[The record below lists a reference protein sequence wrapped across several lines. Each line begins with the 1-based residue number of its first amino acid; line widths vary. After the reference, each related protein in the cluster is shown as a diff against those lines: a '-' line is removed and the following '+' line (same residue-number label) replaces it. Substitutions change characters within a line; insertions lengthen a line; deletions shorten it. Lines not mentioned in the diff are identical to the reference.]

1 MELSEKIIEQIKAGA
16 VGVLPTD
23 TIYGLV
29 CCANNQAAV
38 KRLLSLKHRDNNHPP
53 VIVIGSLSDLDKLKI
68 KLSSAQELI
77 VSQLWPGPFSLVLPC
92 TDTNLDYLH
101 GGRQTLA
108 IRLPN
113 AKWLTDII
121 KRTGPLA
128 TSSANIHKQDAA
140 TTIKQAKSYFGDRVD
155 FYVDAGGE
163 LPNHPSTIISL
174 EGDKLKLLRQG
185 VGKIPEELKSKI
197 II

>member
-1 MELSEKIIEQIKAGA
+1 MELSEKIIEQIKTGA

-29 CCANNQAAV
+29 CCANNQMAV
-38 KRLLSLKHRDNNHPP
+38 KRLLSLKHRDNNLPP

-92 TDTNLDYLH
+92 TDTNFDYLH
-101 GGRQTLA
+101 GGRKTLA
-108 IRLPN
+108 IRLPDT
-113 AKWLTDII
+113 KWLTDII

-128 TSSANIHKQDAA
+128 TSSANIHRQDAA
-140 TTIKQAKSYFGDRVD
+140 TTIEQAKSYFGDRVD
-155 FYVDAGGE
+155 FYVDAGE